1 MIIRDK
7 LRDQYIFYEKIKKI
21 NNYKD
26 ISLIYCL
33 FFFYFTIYLQIQTI
47 LRRDFVIRASPPHTS
62 AGHNMML
69 PSPRKK
75 PTCFWV
81 GFRKRAKKIRR
92 RTTLPHSCVQYHRRW
107 GPYRSCSGWE
117 REYQPR
123 HRHRKKKL
131 NRRCQSYVLAKKIID
146 DLLKQPETS
155 WFNRIYACLLLS
167 SRSISWQKSNLKK
180 GGQASRPVSNTKL
193 KTLLLVHLYPI
204 KLVVFKRSSGE

>member
-1 MIIRDK
+1 MINSIAYFS
-7 LRDQYIFYEKIKKI
+7 LFSFIFYIWGYKK
-21 NNYKD
+21 
-26 ISLIYCL
+26 
-33 FFFYFTIYLQIQTI
+33 
-47 LRRDFVIRASPPHTS
+47 SPPV
-62 AGHNMML
+62 ML
-69 PSPRKK
+69 
-75 PTCFWV
+75 V

-131 NRRCQSYVLAKKIID
+131 NRRCQSYVLAKKNID
-146 DLLKQPETS
+146 DSQKQPETS

>member
-1 MIIRDK
+1 MIVRDK

-21 NNYKD
+21 NNYKH

-33 FFFYFTIYLQIQTI
+33 FFFYFTKYLQTQTI

-69 PSPRKK
+69 PSPQKK

-81 GFRKRAKKIRR
+81 GFRKSAKKIRR

-131 NRRCQSYVLAKKIID
+131 NRRCQSYVLAKNFID
-146 DLLKQPETS
+146 D
-155 WFNRIYACLLLS
+155 
-167 SRSISWQKSNLKK
+167 
-180 GGQASRPVSNTKL
+180 
-193 KTLLLVHLYPI
+193 
-204 KLVVFKRSSGE
+204 